1 LIDFH
6 NQAFTYQGVCDVVL
20 SSSENA
26 VAASGLRVHAR
37 LSEALNKGFSFMSGV
52 GIQIGGVPIEF
63 QNGEM
68 YVHGKFQPLK
78 EGEKFFDPA
87 AVSTVSSP
95 SAAAAAAGSQ
105 AVAGSLYVVTKW
117 KRTIGK
123 NKRIIEHIFDFFDG
137 SSIIVRSNLK
147 AKMMFVE
154 MSGRFDGADDMQGLL
169 GSPYKNGFL
178 SRSGE
183 NMDAM
188 DINDFGQE
196 WQVLETEVKL
206 FMDANREPQAPSKC
220 SIVVDSGMLDGTSAA
235 TAQLRGRRRLLEKDD
250 GSIVDMET
258 AAQDA
263 CSHVRDS
270 KKKAFCIDDVIVTGM
285 VELADDPFY
294 NNVE

>member
-1 LIDFH
+1 L
-6 NQAFTYQGVCDVVL
+6 A
-20 SSSENA
+20 
-26 VAASGLRVHAR
+26 
-37 LSEALNKGFSFMSGV
+37 EALNKGYSFMSGV
-52 GIQIGGVPIEF
+52 GVQIGDVQFEF
-63 QNGEM
+63 QDGNM
-68 YVHGKFQPLK
+68 IVHGKIQPLE
-78 EGEKFFDPA
+78 EGEKFDPVA
-87 AVSTVSSP
+87 SSMISSSAGGEDNNS
-95 SAAAAAAGSQ
+95 SAAAGGH
-105 AVAGSLYVVTKW
+105 AVAGSVYVVTK
-117 KRTIGK
+117 RTKGT
-123 NKRIIEHIFDFFDG
+123 NKRIVEHIFKFLDG
-137 SSIIVRSNLK
+137 SSITVRSNLK
-147 AKMMFVE
+147 AKMMFVD

-169 GSPYKNGFL
+169 GSPYTNKGFL
-178 SRSGE
+178 SRTGE

-220 SIVVDSGMLDGTSAA
+220 SIVVDGGVLDGTSAA

-250 GSIVDMET
+250 GSIVNMES

-270 KKKAFCIDDVIVTGM
+270 KKKVFCIDDVIVTGM

>member
-1 LIDFH
+1 
-6 NQAFTYQGVCDVVL
+6 
-20 SSSENA
+20 
-26 VAASGLRVHAR
+26 
-37 LSEALNKGFSFMSGV
+37 MSGV
-52 GIQIGGVPIEF
+52 GVQIGGVPIEF

-87 AVSTVSSP
+87 AVSTVSS
-95 SAAAAAAGSQ
+95 SSAAAAGSQ

-137 SSIIVRSNLK
+137 SSITVRSNLK

-196 WQVLETEVKL
+196 WQVLETEVNL

-220 SIVVDSGMLDGTSAA
+220 IVVTSA

-250 GSIVDMET
+250 GRIVDMET

-263 CSHVRDS
+263 CSHVHDS

-294 NNVE
+294 E